1 MAIQNT
7 ILHGTQ
13 LKSNTIPV
21 INNPKV
27 IIPGRFEN
35 RMTKLSLNDDILS
48 KHLMLIGG
56 TGCGKSNTFYHMV
69 SSLKKQMTKDDVMII
84 FDTKGDFYQKF
95 YDTNKDY
102 VIGNS
107 RTYRSQSV
115 SWNVFKEITVN
126 GYNEDNL
133 EELYLFS
140 REIAKGF
147 IEGKQSQ
154 QQPFFVNAAT
164 EVLTAVLYQALWC
177 NMDEPVEIK
186 TQNLSNATL
195 SRLFDLW
202 EVSDFCRFISTNE
215 KLKSTLALI
224 GMPMVDDDGQYIMD
238 DDGNQVFRSGDNAQ
252 NSVYTEILIAIRDIL
267 IGVFAQEGKFSV
279 QKFVRQ
285 KGGHTLFIE
294 YDLAMGS
301 VLSPIYRML
310 FCKKLFLSNI

>member
-1 MAIQNT
+1 
-7 ILHGTQ
+7 
-13 LKSNTIPV
+13 
-21 INNPKV
+21 
-27 IIPGRFEN
+27 
-35 RMTKLSLNDDILS
+35 MTK
-48 KHLMLIGG
+48 G
-56 TGCGKSNTFYHMV
+56 
-69 SSLKKQMTKDDVMII
+69 DVMII

-95 YDTNKDY
+95 YDANKDY

-115 SWNVFKEITVN
+115 SWNVFREITVN
-126 GYNEDNL
+126 GYTEDNL

-140 REIAKGF
+140 REIAQGF
-147 IEGKQSQ
+147 FEEKQSQ

-186 TQNLSNATL
+186 TQNLSNETL

-202 EVSDFCRFISTNE
+202 EVSDFCRFISTN
-215 KLKSTLALI
+215 
-224 GMPMVDDDGQYIMD
+224 
-238 DDGNQVFRSGDNAQ
+238 
-252 NSVYTEILIAIRDIL
+252 
-267 IGVFAQEGKFSV
+267 GKFTV

-285 KGGHTLFIE
+285 KGSHTLFIE

-310 FCKKLFLSNI
+310 IDLALKESLGREKSDGNVYLIIDELKLLPKLKHIQDAVNFGRSLGLKVIVGLQSITQLKEAYGDEAMNIIAGSCIMQ

>member
-1 MAIQNT
+1 
-7 ILHGTQ
+7 
-13 LKSNTIPV
+13 
-21 INNPKV
+21 
-27 IIPGRFEN
+27 
-35 RMTKLSLNDDILS
+35 MTK
-48 KHLMLIGG
+48 G
-56 TGCGKSNTFYHMV
+56 
-69 SSLKKQMTKDDVMII
+69 DVMII

-95 YDTNKDY
+95 YDANKDY

-115 SWNVFKEITVN
+115 SWNVFREITVN
-126 GYNEDNL
+126 GYTEDNL

-140 REIAKGF
+140 REIAQGF
-147 IEGKQSQ
+147 FEEKQSQ

-186 TQNLSNATL
+186 TQNLSNETL

-224 GMPMVDDDGQYIMD
+224 GMPMVDDDGQYIFD
-238 DDGNQVFRSGDNAQ
+238 DDGNQVFRSGDEAQ

-310 FCKKLFLSNI
+310 IDLALKESLGREKSDGNVYLIIDELKLLPKLNIYKMQ